1 MACSPLAAITAS
13 TTMASTTM
21 EIGLRNDVLVY
32 TSAPLDRDLAVIGP
46 VTVKLWAATSARDTD
61 FTAKLVDVHRDGYAH
76 NVLDRIVRARY
87 RHGSKLP
94 PSLTQPGRAYQY
106 SIDLGNAGQIFRRG
120 HRIRLEVSSSNFP
133 HYSRNLNT
141 GRSNEEDDRIQ
152 VARQTVLHDEDH
164 PSHLLLPVV
173 PGVRAP

>member
-1 MACSPLAAITAS
+1 
-13 TTMASTTM
+13 
-21 EIGLRNDVLVY
+21 
-32 TSAPLDRDLAVIGP
+32 
-46 VTVKLWAATSARDTD
+46 
-61 FTAKLVDVHRDGYAH
+61 
-76 NVLDRIVRARY
+76 
-87 RHGSKLP
+87 LP
-94 PSLTQPGRAYQY
+94 PSLIQPGRAYQY

-120 HRIRLEVSSSNFP
+120 HRIRLEISSSNFP